1 MQIIGIQQSLTEK
14 IPPRRV
20 LLGPGPSELDP
31 VVLRAMT
38 LPPLGHVD
46 PAMLAILDELKV
58 LLREAFQTDNELTI
72 ALSGT
77 GTSGMQAALCN
88 TIESGDPVVIGT
100 IGYFGD
106 RLIQMA
112 ERLGAKVT
120 SAKAQWGEPLDLN
133 RLREA
138 VQRVRPR
145 VIGIVHGETSTGIA
159 QNNIA
164 EIGKIAHEVDALLVV
179 DTVASLGGHPIKID
193 DAEVDVCYSGSQ
205 KALGA
210 PSGMAPLTMNERA
223 MDRLRNRK
231 TPVASFYLDALELEK
246 YWKHGQ
252 YHHTISA
259 PLVYALHTALRI
271 MQDEGLEQR
280 WERHKQNYHAFRAG
294 VEAMGLGILSAPEH
308 SLWTVAGVSLPDHI
322 DAAAVQHALLKD
334 HGIEVAGGLGPFK
347 GKLLRVGLMGYG
359 SQQRLVLQ
367 LLAALEAALRSQ
379 GHKIESGVGLSK
391 ALECWRTSEQNL
403 T

>member
-1 MQIIGIQQSLTEK
+1 
-14 IPPRRV
+14 
-20 LLGPGPSELDP
+20 
-31 VVLRAMT
+31 MT

-46 PAMLAILDELKV
+46 PAMLEILDELKV
-58 LLREAFQTDNELTI
+58 LLREAFQTKNELTI

-77 GTSGMQAALCN
+77 GTSGMQAALGN
-88 TIESGDPVVIGT
+88 AIEPGDPAVIGT

-133 RLREA
+133 RLRETI
-138 VQRVRPR
+138 QRVRPR
-145 VIGIVHGETSTGIA
+145 AIGIVHGETSTGVA
-159 QNNIA
+159 QNDIA
-164 EIGKIAHEVDALLVV
+164 EIGKIAREVDALLIV

-193 DAEVDVCYSGSQ
+193 EAEVDICYSGSQ

-231 TPVASFYLDALELEK
+231 TPVASFYLDVLELEK
-246 YWKHGQ
+246 YWKNGQ

-259 PLVYALHTALRI
+259 PLVYALRSALHI
-271 MQDEGLEQR
+271 LYNEGLEQR
-280 WERHKQNYHAFRAG
+280 WERHRQNYYAFRAG

-308 SLWTVAGVSLPDHI
+308 SLWTVAGVTLPANI
-322 DAAAVQHALLKD
+322 DAAAIQNALLND

-359 SQQRLVLQ
+359 SQERLVLQ
-367 LLAALEAALRSQ
+367 LLAALETALRSQ
-379 GHKIESGVGLSK
+379 GHRMESGAGLSK
-391 ALECWRTSEQNL
+391 ALEYRYQS
-403 T
+403 